1 MVCEGGG
8 HAQKSRAVSAMDVTV
23 NVFRGLLG
31 SEDRLVASARLEDG
45 GILGKAYDGP
55 SALHDTCA

>member
-1 MVCEGGG
+1 
-8 HAQKSRAVSAMDVTV
+8 MDVTV

-31 SEDRLVASARLEDG
+31 SEDRLVASARPEDG

>member
-1 MVCEGGG
+1 MVCEGGR

-23 NVFRGLLG
+23 TFRGLLG

-45 GILGKAYDGP
+45 RILGKAYDGP
-55 SALHDTCA
+55 SVLHDTCA